1 MVIRPREV
9 ASDQVVERDALKRAV
24 VLAHG
29 VPKVSPKAGESGP
42 VQTVHKGGDPIARR
56 RVHAVRR
63 RAHAVRPSLP
73 VVHPL
78 PLVPR
83 PTKSMISGSACSR
96 KRRWNRPTA
105 DRSRGIQRL
114 PLKIDG
120 RIRISPN
127 RTRSIWRMRAL
138 SQRNNRAGIGASAP
152 SPSPSSSTAF
162 KKGRPGQ
169 PIEQQEREETTDEGQ
184 IEDERS
190 DEFLSEDDEVESEEP
205 AGERELSENRPP
217 RRRRRRR
224 RRPGERGPR
233 REPSSEEPLTD
244 VEAEE
249 AFPSESPLGIS
260 PATDDEEESADIE
273 GDLEGEDD
281 EAPRVYRNVPTW
293 EEAISYLL
301 HRRPNESRSREGD
314 SGALAS
320 TVATAGVVPT
330 GASARKIS
338 GGTPP

>member
-1 MVIRPREV
+1 MQSTHGGPEPWDTETPVENRRQNQDFAEPDEVDLADEGSESAEQPGESERPPRRRRRRRRPR
-9 ASDQVVERDALKRAV
+9 
-24 VLAHG
+24 
-29 VPKVSPKAGESGP
+29 
-42 VQTVHKGGDPIARR
+42 
-56 RVHAVRR
+56 
-63 RAHAVRPSLP
+63 
-73 VVHPL
+73 
-78 PLVPR
+78 
-83 PTKSMISGSACSR
+83 SR
-96 KRRWNRPTA
+96 KE
-105 DRSRGIQRL
+105 
-114 PLKIDG
+114 
-120 RIRISPN
+120 
-127 RTRSIWRMRAL
+127 
-138 SQRNNRAGIGASAP
+138 
-152 SPSPSSSTAF
+152 
-162 KKGRPGQ
+162 RPGQ

-301 HRRPNESRSREGD
+301 HRRPNESRSRKGD
-314 SGALAS
+314 SGGS
-320 TVATAGVVPT
+320 
-330 GASARKIS
+330 REHRRD
-338 GGTPP
+338 GGRRPDRGDCPQD